1 MNFLLFENYW
11 HFSSTL
17 STKSN
22 GTYSKIKQKNK
33 CDCIHGIIRLILMKM
48 KTEMKNWWR
57 RYDISRPKPRYSKY
71 KKCLNMMLLV
81 CIKQHLSNLKQNS
94 WKREVTLRV
103 GWKNALLIKKSVY
116 FLKFGLWWMKNHH
129 TR

>member
-33 CDCIHGIIRLILMKM
+33 CDCIHWIKAINLNENEDGNEKLM
-48 KTEMKNWWR
+48 TQ
-57 RYDISRPKPRYSKY
+57 YDINRPKPRYSKY

-94 WKREVTLRV
+94 WKSEVTLRV
-103 GWKNALLIKKSVY
+103 GWKKALLIKKACFS
-116 FLKFGLWWMKNHH
+116 
-129 TR
+129 